1 MNPWANQDIIY
12 VPIGK
17 MRENKFKAEFLN
29 VDTINI
35 LGRILLCWAEGETA
49 SCAL

>member
-12 VPIGK
+12 LPICK
-17 MRENKFKAEFLN
+17 MREIKFKAEFLN

-35 LGRILLCWAEGETA
+35 LGRILLCWRVGEAA